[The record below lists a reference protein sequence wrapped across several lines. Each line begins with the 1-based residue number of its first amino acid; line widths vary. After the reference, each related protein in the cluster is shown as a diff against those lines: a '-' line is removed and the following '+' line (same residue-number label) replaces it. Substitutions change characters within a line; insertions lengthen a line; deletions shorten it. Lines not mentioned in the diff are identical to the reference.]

1 MPSIST
7 WMSSSRSSRLDDH
20 VDYQGLAAARRH
32 GSPAQLASI
41 SASAPPGRH
50 PMQQTARRHTCMR
63 PVTWIP
69 TVTGRKRTGSHGPLF
84 RSQIWVMVLVGAA
97 PIPQLSCAGPRA
109 GWPAARRM
117 AVGHRPRVAG
127 STARHHAAGVAGRPR
142 AQVRRM
148 GRTCPPHNEHELA
161 PDLVRRIR
169 NSSRPATP
177 RGMTGR
183 VVSDSVGFRNL
194 LACWVAFQVGAAP
207 VFSGG
212 TPPHH
217 RAGGEDAGEQ
227 HGHPQRGDATSVV
240 VLVIAVPPTRWW
252 CRERRSQDPANR
264 EDTGKAQSF
273 FRRARYRL

>member
-84 RSQIWVMVLVGAA
+84 RSQIWVMVLVGGFLSSVARA
-97 PIPQLSCAGPRA
+97 PRWVAGS
-109 GWPAARRM
+109 PAYGCRSP
-117 AVGHRPRVAG
+117 PRVAG

-169 NSSRPATP
+169 NSSRPA
-177 RGMTGR
+177 
-183 VVSDSVGFRNL
+183 
-194 LACWVAFQVGAAP
+194 
-207 VFSGG
+207 
-212 TPPHH
+212 H
-217 RAGGEDAGEQ
+217 
-227 HGHPQRGDATSVV
+227 RGDLGGGPNS
-240 VLVIAVPPTRWW
+240 
-252 CRERRSQDPANR
+252 
-264 EDTGKAQSF
+264 
-273 FRRARYRL
+273 